1 MDTNNIYDKVIGII
15 DQDRQDLLDLCM
27 LLGNTHDYHG
37 EEMEVAGVT
46 ANWLKEN
53 GGISS
58 NEMLRTFNCGIG
70 LILVVE
76 KEDATLA
83 CKTLEELGEKFFV
96 VGEIVEG
103 HRGVV
108 IG

>member
-1 MDTNNIYDKVIGII
+1 MCDKSTIHIDGLPGNIGRII
-15 DQDRQDLLDLCM
+15 PSNLEARINRCSWEQPLIFDWLE
-27 LLGNTHDYHG
+27 NTG
-37 EEMEVAGVT
+37 T
-46 ANWLKEN
+46 
-53 GGISS
+53 ISS

-76 KEDATLA
+76 KDDVTLA
-83 CKTLEELGEKFFV
+83 RNILEELGEEVFV
-96 VGEIVEG
+96 IGEIAEG